1 MNSNA
6 FKDGLNIYATKK
18 SNMDSWTKFLSY
30 LPKNQRANFL
40 TNKDPHD
47 ALKSWLISEM
57 QKKNSSANKT
67 NLNAA
72 AGRLRLK
79 LKIES
84 LKKMY
89 PKFVKFIELLKMYAP
104 RATPQLNVGNITYNR
119 FDNKIWISLH
129 VKGKPDTYLQLAPK
143 NKNTIGFNYGET
155 NENNRGKGWGTTI
168 RTVASN
174 TAHRA
179 GMRVV
184 QLPKNLE
191 NLVAGQ
197 GTLPPSAGIMR
208 KLGGVTF
215 KNNKGLLWFEVP
227 AHATRSVSARKLKN
241 NATYA
246 FPTLKQKR

>member
-6 FKDGLNIYATKK
+6 FNDGLNIYATKK
-18 SNMDSWTKFLSY
+18 SNMDSWTKFLAHF
-30 LPKNQRANFL
+30 PKNQRQKFM
-40 TNKDPHD
+40 NKEPHE
-47 ALKSWLISEM
+47 ALKAWLISDM
-57 QKKNSSANKT
+57 QKNNSSANKT

-79 LKIES
+79 WKIDS
-84 LKKMY
+84 LKKSN
-89 PKFVKFIELLKMYAP
+89 PKFVKFIELLKIYAP
-104 RATPQLNVGNITYNR
+104 RATPELNVSNIKYNR
-119 FDNKIWISLH
+119 VDKKLWISLH
-129 VKGKPDTYLQLAPK
+129 VKGKPDTYIQLAPK

-191 NLVAGQ
+191 QLVYGQ
-197 GTLPPSAGIMR
+197 GTLPPSAGIMK
-208 KLGGVTF
+208 KLGGVSF
-215 KNNKGLLWFEVP
+215 KNNKGLVWFEVP
-227 AHATRSVSARKLKN
+227 AHATRSVTARRLKN
-241 NATYA
+241 NTNYV
-246 FPTLKQKR
+246 FPSLKQKR